1 MGAFAIRPECR
12 KEVMEN
18 LAYNFQQGLN
28 TELERGP
35 QEGMSIPCLNLSI
48 VRLAVEI

>member
-1 MGAFAIRPECR
+1 VCFAIRPDGR

-18 LAYNFQQGLN
+18 LAQELQQGLG

-35 QEGMSIPCLNLSI
+35 HAGMGIPSLNLLI